1 MKFNCF
7 LVTRLWL
14 RVNCTHSVICRKL
27 TSCKQIKY
35 MCMSF
40 GSHLIF
46 NVINQSLAL
55 CPFFLVISELLFFSF
70 VYTGWKLT
78 MTKKHIF
85 YWSVTQSKEITLKQP
100 SNSFLSGRKQGEG
113 FGIKKRNASHE
124 LEVES
129 VFIITVLTLR
139 RIPSFLVQPI
149 KLQPNSPSDRAPE
162 LTR

>member
-1 MKFNCF
+1 
-7 LVTRLWL
+7 
-14 RVNCTHSVICRKL
+14 
-27 TSCKQIKY
+27 
-35 MCMSF
+35 
-40 GSHLIF
+40 
-46 NVINQSLAL
+46 
-55 CPFFLVISELLFFSF
+55 
-70 VYTGWKLT
+70 

-100 SNSFLSGRKQGEG
+100 SNSFLSGRG

-124 LEVES
+124 PEVES

-139 RIPSFLVQPI
+139 RIPSFLVQSI